1 MTCGIKNGKTHLFT
15 PLQAIRR
22 KCLDCV
28 CGSPKEVE
36 LCVIPDCSLYP
47 YRFGKRPTTPRKGSF
62 IKSDGGIAPTFSGK
76 GKEDEA

>member
-36 LCVIPDCSLYP
+36 LCVIPDCSLSIPIRKAP
-47 YRFGKRPTTPRKGSF
+47 YYSPERVVYQIRWGDSPHFFREREG
-62 IKSDGGIAPTFSGK
+62 
-76 GKEDEA
+76 